1 MRHEGPISE
10 HILSLSRGPSTLVTC
25 YRGYIINGFI
35 FHTREREKGKK
46 TQNSGV
52 VVTIEVSS
60 FASARDM
67 NSISSHVSYYGVQ
80 TDVIELHYLSGNRII
95 LFKCDWWDVI
105 NIGKGVKN
113 DEYGFTCLNFE

>member
-1 MRHEGPISE
+1 MKHKGSISE
-10 HILSLSRGPSTLVTC
+10 DILSLSRGPSTSVTC
-25 YRGYIINGFI
+25 YKGYIINGFR
-35 FHTREREKGKK
+35 FHIREREKGKK

-52 VVTIEVSS
+52 FVTAEVSS

-113 DEYGFTCLNFE
+113 DEYGIHVLEF

>member
-1 MRHEGPISE
+1 MGSYFTQE
-10 HILSLSRGPSTLVTC
+10 
-25 YRGYIINGFI
+25 N
-35 FHTREREKGKK
+35 EKKEKKK
-46 TQNSGV
+46 TPNGRV
-52 VVTIEVSS
+52 VVNAEVSS

-113 DEYGFTCLNFE
+113 DEYGIHVLEF